1 LYDNTSGGTKGI
13 GKSIVNE
20 LLYLGANVITCGRNV
35 DEISKCRKEWD
46 SAGFEGKVFII
57 EADVSSPVG
66 RSVILKVCEERFGTV
81 GVHCLINNVGSNI
94 RKKAIE
100 YMKEDYDFI
109 MQTNI
114 ESAFWLSTSLHP
126 LLKLSRKGSIV
137 NVGSVAG
144 GCGTALKTGA
154 IYAMTKAAMNQM
166 TYNLACEWAGDGIRV
181 NCVAPWY
188 TATPL
193 AQQVLKNP
201 QYLDAVLDRT
211 PLRRVAEPDEVAST
225 VAFLCMDASS
235 YISGQVIAT
244 DGGFLRNGFF

>member
-1 LYDNTSGGTKGI
+1 V
-13 GKSIVNE
+13 SIV
-20 LLYLGANVITCGRNV
+20 
-35 DEISKCRKEWD
+35 
-46 SAGFEGKVFII
+46 
-57 EADVSSPVG
+57 EADVSSPAG
-66 RSVILKVCEERFGTV
+66 RSVVLRECDKLFGSA
-81 GVHCLINNVGSNI
+81 GVHCLVNNVGSNI
-94 RKKAIE
+94 RKRAIE
-100 YMKEDYDFI
+100 YIEEDYNFI
-109 MQTNI
+109 MRTNI

-126 LLKLSRKGSIV
+126 LLKLSGKGSVV

-166 TYNLACEWAGDGIRV
+166 SYNLACEWAIDGIRV

-201 QYLDAVLDRT
+201 EYLSAVIDRT
-211 PLRRVAEPDEVAST
+211 PLRRVAEPEEVAST

-244 DGGFLRNGFF
+244 DGAFLRNGFF